1 MYVYTPAHTH
11 CHSYHV
17 ASGREG
23 ILSHLG
29 KQLTMTY
36 FVCENMHLLL
46 WVSPPN
52 PFRVIVTESSE
63 DWNKLKALSCNEFS
77 SVRIPHAFETTVP
90 HWTARLTI
98 GVIWHASLFLDLP
111 VPYSRA
117 IYWWCWNTKHGK
129 WHHMQLHHSHH
140 HRTKEAFSV
149 LCKNKP
155 QFTIALLSVP
165 VTLSNLSPFFKK
177 DPKTY
182 HTMQLETTQVPFQ
195 LIWQAEFHAWKRC
208 P

>member
-17 ASGREG
+17 ASGRDG

-52 PFRVIVTESSE
+52 PFRVIFTESSE

-90 HWTARLTI
+90 HRTARLTI
-98 GVIWHASLFLDLP
+98 GVIWHASLSFWTCPSHTPEPYIGGVEIRNMENGTTCNFTTAIITELRRPFL
-111 VPYSRA
+111 YFA
-117 IYWWCWNTKHGK
+117 KTNH
-129 WHHMQLHHSHH
+129 
-140 HRTKEAFSV
+140 
-149 LCKNKP
+149 N
-155 QFTIALLSVP
+155 
-165 VTLSNLSPFFKK
+165 SP
-177 DPKTY
+177 
-182 HTMQLETTQVPFQ
+182 
-195 LIWQAEFHAWKRC
+195 
-208 P
+208 